1 MAIKQILA
9 AGGTRAA
16 IGGGQ
21 RARSGQVI
29 AGKKRDEI
37 RILIEQAPG
46 APVRI
51 RQRGICIRTSV
62 AVQTR
67 GISGGIDE
75 AESVPFRN
83 ECVLVRGSDFY
94 VVNVIDPGII
104 CAGSS
109 IFQTAILPNGLELES
124 GSKIRERVNARIVVI
139 LILPDEGAERENA
152 VRVDDTCP
160 D

>member
-29 AGKKRDEI
+29 TGKKRDEI
-37 RILIEQAPG
+37 RILIEQAAG

-51 RQRGICIRTSV
+51 CQRGIRIWTSV

-67 GISGGIDE
+67 RIRGRIDDAKIVALSYE
-75 AESVPFRN
+75 R
-83 ECVLVRGSDFY
+83 VLVRGSDFY
-94 VVNVIDPGII
+94 VVNVIDP
-104 CAGSS
+104 
-109 IFQTAILPNGLELES
+109 
-124 GSKIRERVNARIVVI
+124 
-139 LILPDEGAERENA
+139 
-152 VRVDDTCP
+152 
-160 D
+160 